1 MQLPFFFLLSF
12 ASCICAMQTP
22 SVGTMAPN
30 LAIRMYQLEIQKV
43 ELRYTLLL
51 DELREEHALEV
62 AQWAQQLTAS
72 QAAVEM
78 QKAIIKRMNKRITEL
93 QTKSIDN

>member
-1 MQLPFFFLLSF
+1 
-12 ASCICAMQTP
+12 MQTP

-43 ELRYTLLL
+43 ELRYTLLI